1 MDIVVKG
8 RNVEVPDH
16 FRVHVA
22 DKLERSERYDP
33 KIIRVDVELSHET
46 NRRQS
51 KTCQRVQITLATRGP
66 AVRAEASA
74 ETFYAALD
82 AAVTK
87 LETRLRRSADR
98 RHDRQ
103 SRAHADRRGG
113 GQLRRD
119 SSARRGERRRRSR
132 SDAAAVGHGPPS
144 HAEYAD
150 DGTAAG
156 DGGPGRIVRIKDHPA
171 EPITVDQ
178 ALFQMELVGHDF
190 YLFNDADTQPRVRRL
205 PAEGLRLRPAAAHL
219 TRVAPG
225 GAGRIRPQPA
235 NADRATIGAPT
246 MVTAGAATG
255 TAPRQGVRPHPVALA
270 AGPIDRG

>member
-8 RNVEVPDH
+8 RNVEVPEH

-22 DKLERSERYDP
+22 EKLTRSERYDP

-51 KTCQRVQITLATRGP
+51 KTCQRVQITLASRGP
-66 AVRAEASA
+66 AIRAEASA

-103 SRAHADRRGG
+103 HGRTPIAAVATTPEEILGDEALPVARALTSTAVLDGAP
-113 GQLRRD
+113 D
-119 SSARRGERRRRSR
+119 
-132 SDAAAVGHGPPS
+132 DAAAPDGRRNGAV
-144 HAEYAD
+144 AD
-150 DGTAAG
+150 VDDEDEDFEDRWAAAA
-156 DGGPGRIVRIKDHPA
+156 DEGPGRIVRIKDHPG

-190 YLFNDADTQPRVRRL
+190 YLFNDADTQLPSVVYRRKGFDYGL
-205 PAEGLRLRPAAAHL
+205 LRL
-219 TRVAPG
+219 T
-225 GAGRIRPQPA
+225 
-235 NADRATIGAPT
+235 
-246 MVTAGAATG
+246 
-255 TAPRQGVRPHPVALA
+255 
-270 AGPIDRG
+270 